1 MKLQYK
7 PQRCNCN
14 SCWGEYTA
22 ESAPMKAEESNFYD
36 LLPQVGKMRSY
47 YFHVFK

>member
-36 LLPQVGKMRSY
+36 LLPQVGKMR
-47 YFHVFK
+47 